1 MKYTNI
7 ILAIAFTSG
16 LAGCATQPAPQFT
29 PLAFNEAEYAA
40 LPKTGTGVV
49 RGQAFGKTV
58 GGDVKKGAGE
68 SVAIWPAT
76 SYGTQRYEEQV
87 LRGNL
92 SSVSEDPRYSN
103 YVLVKT
109 TDGDGK
115 FEFVNVPPGT
125 YYVVSK
131 VTWSVVRATSFGPIT
146 NLQGG
151 VVAKKIDVKDGAVT
165 DAMLTLN

>member
-1 MKYTNI
+1 MKYTRA
-7 ILAIAFTSG
+7 ILAVAFISA

-29 PLAFNEAEYAA
+29 PLPFNEAEYAA
-40 LPKTGTGVV
+40 LPKTGTGIV

-68 SVAIWPAT
+68 NVAMWPAT
-76 SYGTQRYEEQV
+76 GYGTQRYEEQV
-87 LRGNL
+87 LGGKL
-92 SSVSEDPRYSN
+92 ASSAQDPRYAQ

-125 YYVVSK
+125 YYVVSR
-131 VTWSVVRATSFGPIT
+131 VTWSVVRSTSFGPIT
-146 NLQGG
+146 ELQGG
-151 VVAKKIDVKDGAVT
+151 NVARKVEVKDGSVT
-165 DAMLTLN
+165 DAMLNLN